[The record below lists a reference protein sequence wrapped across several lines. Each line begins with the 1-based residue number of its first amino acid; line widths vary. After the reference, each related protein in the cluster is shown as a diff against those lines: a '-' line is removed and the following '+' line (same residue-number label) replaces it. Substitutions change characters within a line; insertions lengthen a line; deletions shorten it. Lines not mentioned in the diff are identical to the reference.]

1 LDRQSPLLSPSGIMT
16 PKGGPFLVVGWFAIL
31 SVIGTLMHFDL
42 IDKREYPGQ
51 RQLHRSIVAHSAPAP
66 YQYRILQP
74 ALVDVVLRASRAQR
88 HTRTYELLFLGSY
101 AAIRFLAILTTLAAV
116 FFSLRLTW
124 TAGIALF
131 ATTALAAFIPFT
143 YRYYYYQ
150 PTSIVEMAFFGLGL
164 LAVCTRTPS
173 ALLPLVA
180 IGTLN
185 RETMCF
191 IPFTYFLYW
200 LPKLRR
206 KEWVWLGVSV
216 MAWLVVF
223 AGLRL
228 LWPADTNLT
237 SISKSLS
244 KNLTLSR
251 GNLDLITILA
261 PLILVLFRARQLPA
275 PYLRLALCSLPW
287 LLLHFFTA
295 TWYEIRYYMPVLIW
309 LLPGLVFVF
318 SQEATETENTKSVG
332 EQPLGGDAVF
342 RASQPYR

>member
-1 LDRQSPLLSPSGIMT
+1 MIPKALL
-16 PKGGPFLVVGWFAIL
+16 LVLGWFAIL
-31 SVIGTLMHFDL
+31 SMVATLMHIDL
-42 IDKREYPGQ
+42 IDKREYRGQ
-51 RQLHRSIVAHSAPAP
+51 RSLHGSIVTHSAPAP

-74 ALVDVVLRASRAQR
+74 ALVEVVLRASRAKR
-88 HTRTYELLFLGSY
+88 HTTIYELLFLGSY
-101 AAIRFLAILTTLAAV
+101 AAIRFFAILTTFVAV
-116 FFSLRLTW
+116 FFSLRVTW
-124 TAGIALF
+124 TVGIALF

-164 LAVCTRTPS
+164 LAISTRTPS
-173 ALLPLVA
+173 ALVPLVA

-206 KEWVWLGVSV
+206 KEWVWLGVSA
-216 MAWLVVF
+216 MAWIVVF
-223 AGLRL
+223 VGLRV
-228 LWPADTNLT
+228 LWPADSSLT

-251 GNLDLITILA
+251 GNLDLIIILA
-261 PLILVLFRARQLPA
+261 PAILVLFRAKQLPA
-275 PYLRLALCSLPW
+275 PYLRLALCSFPW

-309 LLPGLVFVF
+309 LLPGLVFIF
-318 SQEATETENTKSVG
+318 SREATVTENAKSVV
-332 EQPLGGDAVF
+332 EQPLGGDAVL